1 MKVILKEDVLNLG
14 QQGDVVEVK
23 AGYARNYLMPQ
34 NLAILFT
41 KKQIKSIEE
50 AKKLEDRKLEMQKDK
65 LLSIIKDIEKLNLS
79 IQMKSE
85 EGEKL
90 FGSVTKVDI
99 VKLLQENN
107 IEIDCLPGPTAFV
120 PALINS
126 GIPCDKFVF
135 EGFLPI
141 KKGRK
146 TRLEKLSYED
156 RTMVFYESP
165 HKILRTLKDFK
176 TVFGNE
182 RKISISR
189 ELTKIFQENIR
200 GSVLEV
206 LELISEKPPKG
217 ELVIIVEGYKKS
229 KWIGF

>member
-1 MKVILKEDVLNLG
+1 MITSSPLGGFSEISLKTSRIDPLMFSSNILVSSL
-14 QQGDVVEVK
+14 
-23 AGYARNYLMPQ
+23 
-34 NLAILFT
+34 
-41 KKQIKSIEE
+41 
-50 AKKLEDRKLEMQKDK
+50 
-65 LLSIIKDIEKLNLS
+65 
-79 IQMKSE
+79 
-85 EGEKL
+85 
-90 FGSVTKVDI
+90 
-99 VKLLQENN
+99 
-107 IEIDCLPGPTAFV
+107 EIDCLPGPTAFV

-165 HKILRTLKDFK
+165 HKILRTLKYFK

-189 ELTKIFQENIR
+189 ELTKIFEENIR
-200 GSVLEV
+200 GSIFEV
-206 LELISEKPPKG
+206 LGLISEKPPKG
-217 ELVIIVEGYKKS
+217 EFVIIVEGFKKS
-229 KWIGF
+229 K